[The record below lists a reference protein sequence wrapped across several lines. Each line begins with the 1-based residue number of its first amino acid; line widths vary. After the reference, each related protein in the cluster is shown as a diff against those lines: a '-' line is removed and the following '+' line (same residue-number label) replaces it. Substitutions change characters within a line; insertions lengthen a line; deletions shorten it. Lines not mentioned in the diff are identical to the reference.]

1 MVFKCRIIRSDAV
14 CVVQILL
21 LLWDPVS
28 QVRHHGPCP
37 LCQDGWSRD
46 PEEVPLQ
53 LEGPDIGEAAQLRG
67 DCLYPVILN
76 VKNCQLFQLSQPAY
90 FQSGD
95 LGEDLVISNSRC
107 LSDSR

>member
-1 MVFKCRIIRSDAV
+1 MRV

-21 LLWDPVS
+21 LLRDPVS
-28 QVRHHGPCP
+28 QVRHHGPSA
-37 LCQDGWSRD
+37 LCQDRWSRD

-53 LEGPDIGEAAQLRG
+53 LEGPDVGEAAQLRG
-67 DCLYPVILN
+67 DRLYPVILN
-76 VKNCQLFQLSQPAY
+76 VKNCQLAQLSQLAY